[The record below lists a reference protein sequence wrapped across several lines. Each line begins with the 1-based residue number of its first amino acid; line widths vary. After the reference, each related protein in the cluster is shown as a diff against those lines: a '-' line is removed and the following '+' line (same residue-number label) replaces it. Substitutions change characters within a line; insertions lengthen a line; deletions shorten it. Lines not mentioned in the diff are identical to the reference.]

1 MSRRKAK
8 KFEEEKEVFVEGRV
22 PVKKDDEYLEN
33 ITQSLV
39 LAFAAAAVI
48 KVCYFFYNL
57 YFVAAAAS

>member
-1 MSRRKAK
+1 MSRKKA
-8 KFEEEKEVFVEGRV
+8 VFIEGRTS
-22 PVKKDDEYLEN
+22 VKKDDEYLEN

-57 YFVAAAAS
+57 YFVTATAS